1 MNELAAFWLGLILM
15 GILWYWVDYHEKT
28 SAYQRGFEAGRKSAT
43 PKWIPTYSRP
53 PFKDEMTEE
62 MVLVCYKGHIRF
74 GSYMDGEWSCN
85 TPDAWMPLPAPWKE
99 NGAIHSGLYER

>member
-1 MNELAAFWLGLILM
+1 MSELLAFFVGWFAM
-15 GILWYWVDYHEKT
+15 MFLWYKTEDKVYTAVYH
-28 SAYQRGFEAGRKSAT
+28 RGYRKGQADA
-43 PKWIPTYSRP
+43 PMKWTPTYSRP

-85 TPDAWMPLPAPWKE
+85 TPDAWMPLPEPYKE
-99 NGAIHSGLYER
+99 GEQG

>member
-1 MNELAAFWLGLILM
+1 M
-15 GILWYWVDYHEKT
+15 GILWYRVDYHGKT
-28 SAYQRGFEAGRKSAT
+28 SAYHRGFEAGRKSAI
-43 PKWIPTYSRP
+43 PKWTPTYSRP

-85 TPDAWMPLPAPWKE
+85 TPDAWMPLPEPWKGE
-99 NGAIHSGLYER
+99 QHGQERNH